1 MKYLNERI
9 KAEFSNITPITGMF
23 QYIVWRLKSGYT
35 QIDTSDSSTYDIIFV
50 GNTYK
55 STTGSTLS
63 IDITDIVRNDMWI
76 PSEDTLYNTLDRFA
90 NENKLINAYYV
101 YIPIEDSLSQQIQ
114 VAKVYPYQHHISTM
128 QDNVFFDWTTA
139 VDSASFPLQG
149 RYSEG
154 GKGKYH
160 LIPRYPY
167 ISTNNYRMILAS
179 EVGFNLS
186 SYTAQFSGGLAG
198 NFTVPFVSP
207 TSDITYTLTNLY
219 NNTTPTVVTSSF
231 GTPVMPL
238 GMFSIILISAG
249 INIRENEQQLDCF
262 CMLVARDANNPDFFN
277 KRYTD
282 EIGVGSVYVD
292 ASFYQ
297 NRNNLFLVFN
307 YDEDFSSSEFANYDY
322 VPVTLSNLQIGQTL
336 TFNFTPQ
343 GVYQGEWEVHNQSIP
358 IPFDTNPTLLE
369 IAGDYVAQIDNCYSR
384 FYLQWQD
391 RMGGFQS
398 QPFNDKY
405 TYSENFE
412 TETLTDY
419 QGRKRL
425 SNVGVTG
432 KFKINTDW
440 IKEDLYPYYES
451 IFTSP
456 VLFLYDTK
464 EDKRYSVLVT
474 DSGYTEKTFS
484 NQKKLFNLTLNLELN
499 NKQNIIY

>member
-9 KAEFSNITPITGMF
+9 KAEFSNISPVTGLF
-23 QYIVWRLKSGYT
+23 QYRVYRLKSGYT
-35 QIDTSDSSTYDIIFV
+35 QIDTSDSSTYDIIFI

-55 STTGSTLS
+55 STTGYTLS

-76 PSEDTLYNTLDRFA
+76 PTENELYNTLDRFA
-90 NENKLINAYYV
+90 TDNKLVNAYYV
-101 YIPIEDSLSQQIQ
+101 EIPEEDVLSAQIQ
-114 VAKVYPYQHHISTM
+114 VAKVYPYPHHIASM
-128 QDNVFFDWTTA
+128 QDSLFFDWIESTR
-139 VDSASFPLQG
+139 SASFPLQG

-160 LIPRYPY
+160 LMPRYPY
-167 ISTNNYRMILAS
+167 ISTDNYRMILAS
-179 EVGFNLS
+179 EVGLNLQT
-186 SYTAQFSGGLAG
+186 YTAQFRGGLVG
-198 NFTVPFVSP
+198 SFTVPFVSP
-207 TSDITYTLTNLY
+207 TSDITYTLENLY
-219 NNTTPTVVTSSF
+219 NNATPRVVTSTF
-231 GTPVMPL
+231 GTPVTPV
-238 GMFSIILISAG
+238 GKFTFESHSGG
-249 INIRENEQQLDCF
+249 IVIDETEQDTSCY
-262 CMLVARDANNPDFFN
+262 CMLVAITELEIIAGRLSNPL
-277 KRYTD
+277 
-282 EIGVGSVYVD
+282 GVGEFDVTQSLINNSGYLRLLFSD
-292 ASFYQ
+292 DRRFTS
-297 NRNNLFLVFN
+297 NRLI
-307 YDEDFSSSEFANYDY
+307 DYDY
-322 VPVTLSNLQIGQTL
+322 VPVTFTNLEVGQHIA
-336 TFNFTPQ
+336 FDFTPQ
-343 GVYQGEWEVHNQSIP
+343 EVSHGTWSINNQSIS
-358 IPFDTNPTLLE
+358 IPFDALPTQLE
-369 IAGDYVAQIDNCYSR
+369 IAGDYVAQIDSCYSR
-384 FYLQWQD
+384 YYLQWQD

-405 TYSENFE
+405 TYSESFE

-474 DSGYTEKTFS
+474 DSDYTEKTYS

-499 NKQNIIY
+499 NKQNIVY